1 MRLGVYPNLQGAGP
15 KKNLFY
21 STNSGSAFINSERV
35 LVNLLRNAAGCAPN
49 LLTQWAM
56 LCLALTRLLF
66 FTPFKKMR

>member
-49 LLTQWAM
+49 LLTQ
-56 LCLALTRLLF
+56 
-66 FTPFKKMR
+66 